1 MPDFIVKTGI
11 TDIRS
16 AVAEDESK
24 MSAKQKNRSRVGPK
38 MGAMDVDYR
47 TLYDAFFK
55 YQTKNSHKLTSFG
68 DLYYEGKEFE
78 TNSKSYPVGILS
90 DRLREALGMTTTPN
104 SICPPPW
111 LIHMQRYGPPPSY
124 PNLKIPGLNAPIP
137 HGASYGYHVNG
148 WGKPPVDA
156 FGRPLYGG
164 NPFDTTANS
173 DHMKDNDVMFST
185 MTMTGTAGDNIAIVT
200 SDGKTVGRK
209 SWGALPTAQFDHE
222 DEEEE
227 EEDDMEDETSSEEES
242 SGEEE
247 EEEEEDEK
255 EITNENEI
263 KKENA
268 EIVVAPPILE
278 LRKGGEETPMP
289 APPQPLFTVLQQ
301 AAADKEK
308 QSGAVFT
315 SDTTYVLPSSNTVAG
330 EKRKHEHQDFDD
342 TEDDSDLAKKFKF

>member
-104 SICPPPW
+104 SVCPPPW

-173 DHMKDNDVMFST
+173 DPMKDSDVMFST

-209 SWGALPTAQFDHE
+209 SWGALPTAQFDNE

-227 EEDDMEDETSSEEES
+227 EDDDMEDESSSEEES

-247 EEEEEDEK
+247 EEEGQEE
-255 EITNENEI
+255 EITNEEEI
-263 KKENA
+263 KKEKP
-268 EIVVAPPILE
+268 EIVVAPPTLE

-289 APPQPLFTVLQQ
+289 PPPQPLFTVLQQ

-330 EKRKHEHQDFDD
+330 EKRKHDNQDHDD